1 MQDEQVPE
9 GVSIH
14 TGFPNPAAD
23 RSLGSL
29 DLHQLLVARPAS
41 TFLFRVAGNQWQD
54 TGIFDGDI
62 AVIDRAL
69 DAHSSDIIAWWNE
82 TAGEFALS
90 ARMHMP
96 VEAALWGVVTAVIHQ
111 FRK

>member
-1 MQDEQVPE
+1 MQDEQTPH

-14 TGFPNPAAD
+14 AGFPNPAAD
-23 RSLGSL
+23 RSLNNL

-69 DAHSSDIIAWWNE
+69 DAHSNDIVAWWNE
-82 TAGEFALS
+82 AAGEFALS
-90 ARMHMP
+90 THKQMP
-96 VEAALWGVVTAVIHQ
+96 AEAALWGVVTAAVHQ
-111 FRK
+111 FRT